1 MHSVAAL
8 LMLQVLK
15 LHAVTTMMKF
25 RVIEHFV
32 QVNITSFRL
41 NQMYVSLYVC
51 MYVCM
56 YPILTQT
63 TPTCHE
69 VKCFRYH
76 KHPQ

>member
-41 NQMYVSLYVC
+41 NQMYV
-51 MYVCM
+51 CM